1 MLLVLYPGGVNAVV
15 TNCNNYGNITGTS
28 QASGIGSSSNV
39 SNCANY
45 GNIIA
50 TDGKAGGILAE
61 PGPGIIINN
70 CFNAANTLIK
80 GNRAGGIIGLGGGSS
95 VAQKIYNCYNL
106 GTVEGTTVGGIT
118 RIHIFWKRK

>member
-1 MLLVLYPGGVNAVV
+1 MLLLVLYPGGVNAVV

-45 GNIIA
+45 GNIIE
-50 TDGKAGGILAE
+50 TDGKAGGIVAE
-61 PGPGIIINN
+61 GGGIIIN
-70 CFNAANTLIK
+70 CFNAVNTIIK
-80 GNRAGGIIGLGGGSS
+80 GNHAGGIAGYGGTSA
-95 VAQKIYNCYNL
+95 VPQKIYNCYNL
-106 GTVEGTTVGGIT
+106 GAVEGTNVGGIT

>member
-1 MLLVLYPGGVNAVV
+1 MLLLVLYPGGVNAVV

-50 TDGKAGGILAE
+50 TDGKAGGIVAE
-61 PGPGIIINN
+61 GGDIIIN
-70 CFNAANTLIK
+70 CFNAVNTIIK
-80 GNRAGGIIGLGGGSS
+80 GNHAGGIAGYGGTSA
-95 VAQKIYNCYNL
+95 VPQKYTIA
-106 GTVEGTTVGGIT
+106 IT
-118 RIHIFWKRK
+118 